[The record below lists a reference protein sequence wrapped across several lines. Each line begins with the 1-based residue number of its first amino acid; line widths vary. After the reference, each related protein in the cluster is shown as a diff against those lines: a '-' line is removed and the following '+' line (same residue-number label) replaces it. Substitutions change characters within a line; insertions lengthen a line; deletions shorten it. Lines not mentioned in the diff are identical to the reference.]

1 MNIYN
6 TAAMRLVAIIG
17 AGELGATIARTLAGR
32 DSISEI
38 RLIDEAVGIASGK
51 ALDIQQAGPIERFDT
66 RVVADGDIRSAVGAG
81 VVVVADRAGTTGGEW
96 SGEPALALLRQ
107 LSRLGMDGTLVCAG
121 ASQLDLVERGVLE
134 LGLARE
140 RVLGSAPE
148 ALVSALRALIALE
161 ANASPRQVGVSI
173 LGVPPARL
181 VVPWSEASI
190 AGSPLPSILDSPSL
204 GRMRQRLMAL
214 WPPGPYALAS
224 AASAVAEAL
233 LLGGRQFLTCH
244 VMLDGELGARRAGS
258 AFPVQ
263 LGAGGIGRYR
273 VPLLNPKELVLFENA
288 VAQAR

>member
-1 MNIYN
+1 
-6 TAAMRLVAIIG
+6 MRSVAIIG

-38 RLIDEAVGIASGK
+38 RLIDEAVSIAAGK

-81 VVVVADRAGTTGGEW
+81 VVVIADRAGTTGGEW

-121 ASQLDLVERGVLE
+121 ASQLELVERGVLE

-181 VVPWSEASI
+181 VVPWSEASVGGI
-190 AGSPLPSILDSPSL
+190 APAVNP
-204 GRMRQRLMAL
+204 RL
-214 WPPGPYALAS
+214 
-224 AASAVAEAL
+224 AVARPHATTADGPL
-233 LLGGRQFLTCH
+233 ATRTIRAGFGGKRRGGGRPAGRASVLHLPCGTRRRT
-244 VMLDGELGARRAGS
+244 RRAPRGLRIS
-258 AFPVQ
+258 
-263 LGAGGIGRYR
+263 GA
-273 VPLLNPKELVLFENA
+273 
-288 VAQAR
+288 ARSRRDRAIPGAAARP